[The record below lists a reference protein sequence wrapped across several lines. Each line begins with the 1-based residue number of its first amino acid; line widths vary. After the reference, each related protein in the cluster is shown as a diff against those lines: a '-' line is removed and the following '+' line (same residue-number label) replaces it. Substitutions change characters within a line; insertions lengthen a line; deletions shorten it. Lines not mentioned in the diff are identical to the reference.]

1 MTILHICSLNKDQAN
16 GVTVIVP
23 QYLKEQAKTNT
34 VLMLNLDSDGF
45 NCEDYPVYHGSGHL
59 QTIIEENQIDL
70 VVFHEIYYFKYIS
83 ASKLLKEKCIP
94 YVIVP
99 HCSLCKNAQAQKRLP
114 KVILNVLFF
123 RKFVKDAARV
133 QYLSEKEKVDS
144 SSFRCNSFISPNG
157 VYLSKKQWMPKKREQ
172 FKLVYIGRY
181 AIFHKGLDYLID
193 ACTSIRKEMEQYHI
207 ILELYGTDFEGN
219 QQFLMERIQKNH
231 MEHLIHMNPPVFGDE
246 KISILLDADAFIQTS
261 RFEGQPVAILE
272 AMTIGLVPIVTKGT
286 TFMEVVKENNCGYS
300 AGEDKDD
307 IAKAI
312 LTAYQE
318 REQMS
323 QMSKNAVKLIEEH
336 YEWSI
341 VTNRLIAQYSKIIK
355 SENDLET

>member
-34 VLMLNLDSDGF
+34 VLMLNLDSNGF

-70 VVFHEIYYFKYIS
+70 VVFHEIYYLKYIS

-99 HCSLCKNAQAQKRLP
+99 HCSLCKNAQAQKHLP
-114 KVILNVLFF
+114 KLILNALFF
-123 RKFVKDAARV
+123 RKFVEDAARV

-286 TFMEVVKENNCGYS
+286 TFMEVVKENNCGFA
-300 AGEDKDD
+300 AGDD
-307 IAKAI
+307 VASIAKGI
-312 LTAYQE
+312 MTAFQNRKE
-318 REQMS
+318 FPHMS
-323 QMSKNAVKLIEEH
+323 NRAKELISQNYDWSVVTKKLLDY
-336 YEWSI
+336 YE
-341 VTNRLIAQYSKIIK
+341 KII
-355 SENDLET
+355 SE